1 MRVLFQLDL
10 PNADGSVAI
19 AQAACLRAA
28 DQLRLAPEKRMR
40 LELAVEEVVVNAVR
54 HAYPS
59 GVSGSL
65 RVTASVEG
73 AVLTVRVQDWG
84 LPYDPSEITP
94 FSVEDPQLRGL
105 GLHLA
110 WRCCDEAVLRNLGRD
125 GKVFDLRFRL
135 PPSPVPVPE
144 PAVEAAAV
152 PAARGAGR
160 VEADV
165 RLFTPADAPG
175 VARCA
180 WLAYGYSKPDDH
192 LYDPVE
198 LARLN
203 RDGLMVGIVAVGG
216 DGEVVGHACLDLS
229 GNPLVPEFTDLVIVP
244 AARGN
249 PVLLGRI
256 LQLGYDTA
264 VARGC
269 LGVLVNAVT
278 AHTVSQRGA
287 LRFGGVPIQ
296 VHLASVSPEWDL
308 TAGSG
313 KEAGAS
319 AGGKAAVRQSE
330 IALYCRNRTGEPRL
344 LHCPERHRAMLR
356 SIFAAFDEP
365 VTIADAVP
373 PEPASLPPASDL
385 LVESGLLAWGH
396 VLIDVQAYGQD
407 LIPSVAAFLRR
418 FCQDGVATVL
428 LQLPLGDPATPAMAD
443 RLERLGF
450 SFAGIFPQAVRKA
463 GAPEKDAGPADP
475 DHDRATDII
484 LFQYLNNVS
493 IDPGSERIVSACQPL
508 YDYVVAERRRVDR
521 EFYALSG
528 VE

>member
-19 AQAACLRAA
+19 AQAACLCAA
-28 DQLRLAPEKRMR
+28 DQLRLAPEKRIR

-54 HAYPS
+54 HAYPP
-59 GVSGSL
+59 GVSGLL

-110 WRCCDEAVLRNLGRD
+110 WCCCDEAVLRNLGRD
-125 GKVFDLRFRL
+125 GKVFSLRFRL

-144 PAVEAAAV
+144 PAV

-192 LYDPVE
+192 LYDPTE

-203 RDGLMVGIVAVGG
+203 RDGLMIGIVAVGG
-216 DGEVVGHACLDLS
+216 DGGVVAHACLDLS
-229 GNPLVPEFTDLVIVP
+229 ENPLVPEFTDLVIAP

-249 PVLLGRI
+249 PMLLGRI

-313 KEAGAS
+313 KEDGAG

-330 IALYCRNRTGEPRL
+330 IALYCRNRIGEPRL

-356 SIFAAFDEP
+356 SIFAAFGEP
-365 VTIADAVP
+365 VTIADAAP

-396 VLIDVQAYGQD
+396 VLIDVRAYGQD
-407 LIPSVAAFLRR
+407 LISSVAAFLRR

-428 LQLPLGDPATPAMAD
+428 LQLPLGDPATPGMAD

-450 SFAGIFPQAVRKA
+450 SFAGIFPQAVSKA
-463 GAPEKDAGPADP
+463 GAPGQDAGPAGPDTDTDP
-475 DHDRATDII
+475 GRAADII

-493 IDPGSERIVSACQPL
+493 VDPASERIASACQPL
-508 YDYVVAERRRVDR
+508 YDYVMAERRRVDR
-521 EFYALSG
+521 ELYALSDM
-528 VE
+528 E